1 MYEYVSVVFRSKKFA
16 FSRRTKQEAP
26 PFKTYFSGNSRNA
39 NKEHVTLDISY
50 FALSYIVLISV
61 VIRFFREVRLLKNP
75 QGENVGGKIQQIQD
89 NL

>member
-1 MYEYVSVVFRSKKFA
+1 MNMFQLCSAAKSLLSQGAQNRKLLHSKHISEVNF
-16 FSRRTKQEAP
+16 
-26 PFKTYFSGNSRNA
+26 RNA
-39 NKEHVTLDISY
+39 NKGHVTLDISY

-61 VIRFFREVRLLKNP
+61 VIRFFQEVRLLKNP